1 MNMCHSSC
9 AFSSELISLY
19 SLFGKG
25 ELLGRQQRRIA
36 LTSRLFSLQDVR
48 EELLDL
54 DAQRSD
60 DYFTGAFASRTPCVV
75 DARPYLL
82 QTGAQVAA
90 EHEADPVDLHA
101 MDAGL
106 RVAFRHPLQVGFLS
120 EEKVRTPSGIIRV
133 YCGSEVERRT
143 GSAVR
148 SPAKILWF
156 DLRVT

>member
-19 SLFGKG
+19 SLFGEG

-60 DYFTGAFASRTPCVV
+60 DYFTGVLHSLCRR
-75 DARPYLL
+75 ARPYLL

-133 YCGSEVERRT
+133 YCGSEVERRR

-148 SPAKILWF
+148 TPARAKILWF